1 MNLLAAKEEYDV
13 HAIAGLLK
21 LWLRELPTTVLTR
34 EHRADFLHVIGMCLA
49 RNTFTSFY
57 SCFMY
62 RSIGS
67 KGSCQRAWSISIIDS
82 IGQLHSLARIDSSP
96 IASGAAF

>member
-1 MNLLAAKEEYDV
+1 M

-49 RNTFTSFY
+49 WNPSTSSY
-57 SCFMY
+57 
-62 RSIGS
+62 
-67 KGSCQRAWSISIIDS
+67 W
-82 IGQLHSLARIDSSP
+82 
-96 IASGAAF
+96 